1 MAFKLSDADM
11 DADFDEIM
19 KVMWA
24 AHEDPVQPFFR
35 LFCPVNNNDREASL
49 KESTARMLD
58 WDRHDPHAR
67 WLKVEDTAAGKIV
80 GAAWYKIYEE
90 NPFAHPE
97 EEVVDWYPDDSSR
110 DYVEQAIG
118 QMDRHREEMATRPQ
132 VCRSVFVAMLRSCL

>member
-24 AHEDPVQPFFR
+24 AHEDPVQRFFR

-67 WLKVEDTAAGKIV
+67 WLKSKTLQPA
-80 GAAWYKIYEE
+80 
-90 NPFAHPE
+90 
-97 EEVVDWYPDDSSR
+97 
-110 DYVEQAIG
+110 
-118 QMDRHREEMATRPQ
+118 
-132 VCRSVFVAMLRSCL
+132 RS